1 MYKPLTGRKL
11 MDMNELIIKLRHVG
25 YIVKDIDKSVSMF
38 KKLFDL
44 KDDDIRMMHPD
55 DTGGAGAF
63 AFVPVGGTELELIQP
78 ISDYFKEMTGDMAE
92 GINHIAVQVKDVE
105 QAVKEMEKK
114 GVHLG
119 YITKD
124 GIFDT
129 GKTKI
134 AYLDPKDTDGIFIE
148 LVEIVD

>member
-1 MYKPLTGRKL
+1 MK
-11 MDMNELIIKLRHVG
+11 MDEMVTKLRHIG
-25 YIVKDIDKSVSMF
+25 YIVKDMDKTVGTF

-44 KDDDIRMMHPD
+44 KEDDIRMLTAD

-63 AFVPVGGTELELIQP
+63 AFIPLGGTELELIQP
-78 ISDYFKEMTGDMAE
+78 ISDYFKEMTGDPPE
-92 GINHIAVQVKDVE
+92 GINHIALQVKDVE
-105 QAVKEMEKK
+105 KAVQIMEER

-129 GKTKI
+129 GRTKI
-134 AYLDPKDTDGIFIE
+134 AYLDPKDTDGILIE
-148 LVEIVD
+148 LVESPD

>member
-1 MYKPLTGRKL
+1 MR
-11 MDMNELIIKLRHVG
+11 MDEMITRMRHIG
-25 YIVKDIDKSVSMF
+25 YIVKDMDRSVNTF

-44 KDDDIRMMHPD
+44 KDEDIRMLTAD

-63 AFVPVGGTELELIQP
+63 AFIPVGGTELELIQP
-78 ISDYFKEMTGDMAE
+78 ISDYFKEMTGDPPE
-92 GINHIAVQVKDVE
+92 GINHIAFQVKDVE
-105 QAVKEMEKK
+105 QAVRIMEGK

-134 AYLDPKDTDGIFIE
+134 AYLDPKDTDGILIE
-148 LVEIVD
+148 LVESQD

>member
-1 MYKPLTGRKL
+1 MK
-11 MDMNELIIKLRHVG
+11 MDEMVTKLRHIG
-25 YIVKDIDKSVSMF
+25 YIVKDMDRSINTF

-44 KDDDIRMMHPD
+44 KEDDIRMLTAD

-63 AFVPVGGTELELIQP
+63 AFIPLGGTELELIQP
-78 ISDYFKEMTGDMAE
+78 ISDYFKEMTGDPPE
-92 GINHIAVQVKDVE
+92 GINHIALQVKDVE
-105 QAVKEMEKK
+105 QAVKIMEER

-129 GKTKI
+129 GRTKI
-134 AYLDPKDTDGIFIE
+134 AYLDPKDTDGILIE
-148 LVEIVD
+148 LVESPD

>member
-1 MYKPLTGRKL
+1 
-11 MDMNELIIKLRHVG
+11 MNMNDLIIKLRHVG
-25 YIVKDIDKSVSMF
+25 YIVKDMDKSVAIF

-44 KDDDIRMMHPD
+44 KDEDIRMMTAD

-63 AFVPVGGTELELIQP
+63 TFVSVGGTELELIQP
-78 ISDYFKEMTGDMAE
+78 ISDFFKEMTGDSPP
-92 GINHIAVQVKDVE
+92 GINHIAFLVKDVE
-105 QAVKEMEKK
+105 KAVKIMEER

-134 AYLDPKDTDGIFIE
+134 AYLEPKDAGGILIE
-148 LVEIVD
+148 LVESDG